1 MGVNTM
7 GHDVDIRVGGIR
19 VRVGDTQVEV
29 KVRQGE
35 LPDLNRQDRLSEPII
50 VQRVE
55 RELEGGGFGDPER
68 HPHAWGVF
76 VMVDAALARLY
87 SARNQPREWTS
98 LDRLERWL
106 RDQGFRSWHVYNGLD
121 SVGPDR
127 DRGTR
132 AKEGSS

>member
-1 MGVNTM
+1 M
-7 GHDVDIRVGGIR
+7 GHGVDIQVGGVR
-19 VRVGDTQVEV
+19 VRVGDTQVDV
-29 KVRQGE
+29 QVRQGE
-35 LPDLNRQDRLSEPII
+35 LPDLNRQDRLGEPII

-76 VMVDAALARLY
+76 VMVDGTLARLY

-106 RDQGFRSWHVYNGLD
+106 CNQGFRSWHVYNGLD
-121 SVGPDR
+121 AGGPGR
-127 DRGTR
+127 DGREGSE
-132 AKEGSS
+132 EGSS